1 METRHLEPEP
11 GLILVEYEDVPM
23 TLRERPG
30 RSPELLMWTEAG
42 PRDPF
47 PSATTAGCCRTAR
60 GGSTATSGI
69 GSARSPRSS
78 LSVATPR
85 HDPARSPGS
94 RAERRSVG

>member
-1 METRHLEPEP
+1 MRHLEPEP

-47 PSATTAGCCRTAR
+47 PSATTPAVAEQREADR
-60 GGSTATSGI
+60 PRRVE
-69 GSARSPRSS
+69 SAPLDRRVVPSPLPPPPRSRS
-78 LSVATPR
+78 QSGL
-85 HDPARSPGS
+85 AR
-94 RAERRSVG
+94 